1 MATVILFDID
11 GTLVSAGR
19 SGRNAICAG
28 LEAVVGRSVEPDE
41 LPFSFAGMTDRS
53 ILRRALQACGVAAD
67 NECIDE
73 ALEAYLQALPGE
85 VSRASNYRVHPG
97 VEPLLQRLSSTDSA
111 IGLGTGNARR
121 GARIKLERAGLHR
134 YFSFGG
140 YGCESEHRAEVIA
153 RGIERGARRLGE
165 TVSTCGAVIVGD
177 TPADVEAA
185 HDNGADCLAV
195 ATGSYS
201 LSELEDCESRW
212 LVESLRDDDVREVL
226 GVV

>member
-53 ILRRALQACGVAAD
+53 ILRRGLEACGVPAH

-73 ALEAYLQALPGE
+73 ALDAYLQALPDE
-85 VSRASNYRVHPG
+85 VSKASNYRVHSG
-97 VEPLLQRLSSTDSA
+97 VEPLLERLSNTDLA
-111 IGLGTGNARR
+111 LGLGTGNARR
-121 GARIKLERAGLHR
+121 GARIKLARAGLHR

-140 YGCESEHRAEVIA
+140 YGCESELRREVIA

-165 TVSTCGAVIVGD
+165 AVSACGAIIVGD
-177 TPADVEAA
+177 TPADIEAA
-185 HDNGADCLAV
+185 HDNDADCLAV

-201 LSELEDCESRW
+201 LRELEDYEPRW
-212 LVESLRDDDVREVL
+212 LVASLQDDDVEEIL
-226 GVV
+226 GV